1 MLSCILRHMQSVAK
15 IPEDVTA
22 LKALV
27 LRQAADFARREQE
40 QQQHW
45 QQALQGQQ
53 QHWQQALQEQQRQQQ
68 TLAQQALAL
77 QEQQAEYQTEI
88 ERLREQIRLL
98 LARRFGA
105 SSEASSPDQLGLF
118 HEAMEE
124 AAPETAEPETVEVP
138 AHQRAKRGRRPLPED
153 LPRREVI
160 HDLSEEEK
168 ICPHDGARLE
178 AMGEDIS
185 EQLDIIPARM
195 EVIRHIRRKYACPCC
210 ERQVRTAALPPQPI
224 PQSIASPGLLAYVAT
239 AKYVDALPLYRQEV
253 MFQRLGADLPR
264 ATFAN
269 WMIQCG
275 QLIQPLINL
284 MRDQLLAG
292 PLIQMDET
300 RVQVLKEPEDRPAQS
315 PSWMWVSRG
324 GPPGHPLILYDY
336 HASRGMAA
344 PLALLE
350 GYQGV
355 LQTDGYRVYRQFGDR
370 EGMVH
375 MGCWAHARRKFDEAV
390 KAQGRKPRKA
400 GRAYQGLARIQKL
413 YRIERSLKQVTPEA
427 RYAAR
432 QEQAKPLLQ
441 ELRTWLDQALA
452 QAPPKTAIGKA
463 LHYLQ
468 DEWPRLIRYLDDGGI
483 PIDNNLAE
491 NAIRPFVVGRKNWLF
506 SHSVKGV
513 EASANLYSLVQT
525 AKANRLEPYQYLRQV
540 FTELPRASS
549 VEQIEAL
556 LPGNVTIIP
565 APTTPPHQG

>member
-1 MLSCILRHMQSVAK
+1 MPSVAK

-27 LRQAADFARREQE
+27 LRQAADFAQREQE
-40 QQQHW
+40 
-45 QQALQGQQ
+45 QQ

-68 TLAQQALAL
+68 TLAQQAQQAL

-105 SSEASSPDQLGLF
+105 SREASSPDQLGLF
-118 HEAMEE
+118 HEAREE
-124 AAPETAEPETVEVP
+124 AAPETAEAETVAVP
-138 AHQRAKRGRRPLPED
+138 AHPRAKRGRRPLPED
-153 LPRREVI
+153 LPRRDVL

-178 AMGEDIS
+178 PLGEDIS

-210 ERQVRTAALPPQPI
+210 ERQVRTAPLPPQPI
-224 PQSIASPGLLAYVAT
+224 PKSIASPGLLAYVAT

-269 WMIQCG
+269 WMVQCG

-300 RVQVLKEPEDRPAQS
+300 RVQVLKEPEDRPAQAQ
-315 PSWMWVSRG
+315 SWMWVSRG
-324 GPPGHPLILYDY
+324 GPLDHPLILYDY
-336 HASRGMAA
+336 HASRGVAA

-355 LQTDGYRVYRQFGDR
+355 LQTDGYRVYRQIGER
-370 EGMVH
+370 EGIVH
-375 MGCWAHARRKFDEAV
+375 VGCWAHARRKFDEAV
-390 KAQGRKPRKA
+390 KAQGRNSRKA
-400 GRAYQGLARIQKL
+400 GRAYQGLAWIQKL
-413 YRIERSLKQVTPEA
+413 YRIEHSLKQATPEA

-441 ELRTWLDQALA
+441 ALRVWLDNART

-463 LHYLQ
+463 LHYLH
-468 DEWPRLIRYLDDGGI
+468 DEWPRLIRYLDDGAI
-483 PIDNNLAE
+483 PIDNNRAE

-506 SHSVKGV
+506 SHSVEGV
-513 EASANLYSLVQT
+513 QASANLYSLVQT
-525 AKANRLEPYQYLRQV
+525 AKANRREPYQYLRQV
-540 FTELPRASS
+540 FTELPKASN

-556 LPGNVTIIP
+556 LPGNVNINP
-565 APTTPPHQG
+565 AEA